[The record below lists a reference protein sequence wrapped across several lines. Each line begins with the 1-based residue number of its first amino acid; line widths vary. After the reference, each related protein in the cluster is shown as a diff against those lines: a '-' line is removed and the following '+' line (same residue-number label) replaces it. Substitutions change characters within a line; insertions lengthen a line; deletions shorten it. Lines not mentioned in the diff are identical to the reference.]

1 MSLKAR
7 LGDDM
12 KQALRAGDKHRLSTL
27 RMTLAAIQQREVD
40 ERIELDDPQVL
51 SVIEKMIKQRRES
64 AVQYRAGD
72 REELAQREE
81 AEIGFLDDYLPE
93 PMSEADLD
101 ALVSAYADNDYIGGC
116 PLVVVVDDSQFAT
129 DSLDNFL
136 WVTFTRS
143 NPAKD
148 MHGVGSFV
156 LDKHWGCRGSLV
168 IDARIKPHHAPPL
181 IEDPEITRRVDQL
194 GARGGPLYGVI

>member
-64 AVQYRAGD
+64 AVQYRAGH
-72 REELAQREE
+72 REELALREE
-81 AEIGFLDDYLPE
+81 AEIGFLDHYLPE
-93 PMSEADLD
+93 PMSDADLD
-101 ALVSAYADNDYIGGC
+101 AMIAQVIADTGAGSMRDMGKVMSQIKQLAEGRADMAAVSAKVKA
-116 PLVVVVDDSQFAT
+116 
-129 DSLDNFL
+129 SL
-136 WVTFTRS
+136 S
-143 NPAKD
+143 A
-148 MHGVGSFV
+148 G
-156 LDKHWGCRGSLV
+156 
-168 IDARIKPHHAPPL
+168 
-181 IEDPEITRRVDQL
+181 
-194 GARGGPLYGVI
+194 